1 MRWLLL
7 FGLVCLPVLAL
18 AKPKVAVAP
27 LDGDD
32 GGKVAEVVAEVAAE
46 DAKVT
51 GPKDTKRA
59 MAKGNID
66 ELDGKGIKKLRK
78 KLGVDAVIHGKVED
92 NGTRKTLDLEV
103 SVRGKKTERFSLT
116 FRGHTSKKL
125 REELREELS
134 KRMSEGEGNDDD
146 DDDKPKVTAPGDDE
160 DEPRR
165 KKKRR
170 RDDDDTD
177 EPGPRNPIT
186 QAALRLNVGAS
197 ATRRTFTYDTTSA
210 TPPRRV
216 GTLSGSLR
224 LEGEIYPKAFDT
236 LKGTAASL
244 GIAFEIDKTVG
255 LGIVVPGAN
264 GAEAAIDKLHV
275 QVGARYR
282 VPFGQSSVAFGASY
296 YRRRYMADRGGAG
309 LNLDMPDVD
318 YTAIAPGAVG
328 RFVLGPKLGLMLQL
342 DLPLMLNA
350 GPIQSPLSYGP
361 AKIIAFDLD
370 AALEYKL
377 APHYALKA
385 ALELS
390 NLMITFDG
398 KAGTQASTRMV
409 QGATDRNLGAA
420 VTLEVLY

>member
-1 MRWLLL
+1 M
-7 FGLVCLPVLAL
+7 FAI
-18 AKPKVAVAP
+18 AKPEVAVAP
-27 LDGDD
+27 LEGDD
-32 GGKVAEVVAEVAAE
+32 GGKVAAVVAEVAAE

-51 GPKDTKRA
+51 GPGDTKKA
-59 MAKGNID
+59 MAKSNID

-103 SVRGKKTERFSLT
+103 SIRGKKTERFSLT

-125 REELREELS
+125 REELREELA
-134 KRMSEGEGNDDD
+134 KRMAEGEGNDDEDEEQAKPRRIDTD
-146 DDDKPKVTAPGDDE
+146 D
-160 DEPRR
+160 DEPRKKR
-165 KKKRR
+165 KKRR
-170 RDDDDTD
+170 RDDD
-177 EPGPRNPIT
+177 EASRNPIT
-186 QAALRLNVGAS
+186 QAALRLAAGA
-197 ATRRTFTYDTTSA
+197 AGTRRTFTYETTNPN
-210 TPPRRV
+210 PPRRV
-216 GTLSGSLR
+216 GTFSGSVR

-236 LKGTAASL
+236 LEGTAASL
-244 GIAFEIDKTVG
+244 GIAFEIDKTIG
-255 LGIVVPGAN
+255 LGIQVPGAG

-275 QVGARYR
+275 QIGARYR
-282 VPFGQSSVAFGASY
+282 VPFGQSSIAFGASY

-328 RFVLGPKLGLMLQL
+328 RFVLGPKLGLLLQL

-350 GPIQSPLSYGP
+350 GPIQSSLSYGP
-361 AKIIAFDLD
+361 AKIVAFDLD
-370 AALEYKL
+370 AGLEYQL
-377 APHYALKA
+377 APHYALNA

-398 KAGTQASTRMV
+398 KMGTQSATRMV